1 MITNMQNLK
10 KLQLLALLL
19 LFATFAGYG
28 QPISR
33 ISIDFRGGMP
43 SILTKAANPIGAPFG
58 GTGVRYSFNKYFSL
72 SLDVNGGVISGRTQN
87 GFFRNNFIQYGG
99 KAHFN
104 TTAFINGRSDIW
116 KRFNVYLSFGM
127 NNMHYYY
134 TLNQTSV
141 NNKLNRLYF
150 LYDAG
155 ITARYYCNEMVDFIA
170 GSNFNFSQTTAIDN
184 YHQSKYDHFA
194 LTYIGLSLKILP
206 YERKQLAD
214 WSHIDLPY
222 STGTMALTKQL
233 VGNLEKGI
241 REQNQK
247 DKDSI
252 TAVLRNEIKTV
263 DTKVI
268 TVDTKVDSVD
278 SKLNLVLELLNK
290 MNTQGV
296 NVNQQ
301 LAPSEGSGTGTAPA
315 GKGNKT
321 KASSTDPKKGAGT
334 TGQKL
339 ETTPVPQ
346 KDAEEVLEGI
356 KKINPTVVTTP
367 PPSSATP
374 KQSGNNSGT
383 RAAILDQSKVKENY
397 AIVVGSFQVDENA
410 VRARERY
417 IERGWDAHILG
428 MAKSPY
434 KRIVIFSN
442 NYYEAAKIVTE
453 LRVTDQPDVWMLDIN
468 TGKGVYIK

>member
-10 KLQLLALLL
+10 KLQLLAILL
-19 LFATFAGYG
+19 LFATIAGHG

-33 ISIDFRGGMP
+33 ISVDFRGGMP
-43 SILTKAANPIGAPFG
+43 SILTKAADPAVSPYG
-58 GTGVRYSFNKYFSL
+58 GTSIRYSFNKYLSL
-72 SLDVNGGVISGRTQN
+72 SLDANGGVMSGKTQN

-104 TTAFINGRSDIW
+104 PTAFINGRSDIW
-116 KRFNVYLSFGM
+116 KRFNVYLSFGVSNM
-127 NNMHYYY
+127 NYYY
-134 TLNQTSV
+134 TLGQRSV
-141 NNKLNRLYF
+141 DAKLSRLYF

-170 GSNFNFSQTTAIDN
+170 GSDFNFSQTRALDN
-184 YHQSKYDHFA
+184 YHQSRYDHFA
-194 LTYIGLSLKILP
+194 LTYIGLSLKLLP
-206 YERKQLAD
+206 YERKQHAD

-222 STGTMALTKQL
+222 NTGTMALTKQL

-268 TVDTKVDSVD
+268 TVNTKVDSVD
-278 SKLNLVLELLNK
+278 AKLNLVLELLNK

-301 LAPSEGSGTGTAPA
+301 LAPAEGAAPAAA
-315 GKGNKT
+315 GKGSKTQTTDSKKGDKTNGQKTTTSATEKDPEQVLESIKKVNPATTTPAATATKPAGTGGT
-321 KASSTDPKKGAGT
+321 KAA
-334 TGQKL
+334 
-339 ETTPVPQ
+339 V
-346 KDAEEVLEGI
+346 I
-356 KKINPTVVTTP
+356 
-367 PPSSATP
+367 
-374 KQSGNNSGT
+374 
-383 RAAILDQSKVKENY
+383 DQSKVKENY
-397 AIVVGSFQVDENA
+397 AIVVGSFQMDDNA
-410 VRARERY
+410 IRARDKY

-428 MAKSPY
+428 TAKSPY

-468 TGKGVYIK
+468 TGKGVFIK